1 MPIKHDN
8 CFYHKFSIHLGFCY
22 RTQKHNMELLGVD
35 IGGSGIKAAIVDTTT
50 GQLLSERER
59 IPTPK
64 PSKPKAVAKVINEL
78 INRLNWQ
85 GPVGV
90 SFPTII
96 KNGKA
101 LHHSNMDKKWQ
112 GKQVDAFLKTHCNRD
127 FYVLNDADA
136 AAMAVMEF
144 GAGKGKEG
152 LVITITLG
160 TGIGSGVFFNGQLIS
175 NVELG
180 RIYGKKGDIM
190 ESFAADSAR
199 KREDLS
205 YKEWGKRLNFFL
217 EHVEQTFHPEL
228 IIIGGGI
235 SKKMDRFEKY
245 ITIDTPVIPAKL
257 LNNAGIIGA
266 ALFALKHTK

>member
-1 MPIKHDN
+1 
-8 CFYHKFSIHLGFCY
+8 
-22 RTQKHNMELLGVD
+22 MELLGVD
-35 IGGSGIKAAIVDTTT
+35 IGGSGIKAAIVDAKT
-50 GQLLSERER
+50 GKLVSKRQR

-64 PSKPKAVAKVINEL
+64 PSKPEDVAEVIKEL
-78 INRLNWQ
+78 ITRLNWR

-101 LHHSNMDKKWQ
+101 LHHSYLDKKWK
-112 GKQVDAFLKTHCNRD
+112 GVQVDKLLKKHCKQD

-136 AAMAVMEF
+136 AAMAVMKF
-144 GAGKGKEG
+144 GAGKGRKG

-160 TGIGSGVFFNGQLIS
+160 TGIGSGVFFNGKLIS
-175 NVELG
+175 NFELG

-205 YKEWGKRLNFFL
+205 YKEWGKRVNFFL
-217 EHVEQTFHPEL
+217 SHVEQTFHPEL

-235 SKKMDRFEKY
+235 SKKMDKFEKY
-245 ITIDTPVIPAKL
+245 IKIDTPVIPAKL

-266 ALFALKHTK
+266 AMFALENIKDED

>member
-1 MPIKHDN
+1 
-8 CFYHKFSIHLGFCY
+8 
-22 RTQKHNMELLGVD
+22 MELLGVD
-35 IGGSGIKAAIVDTTT
+35 IGGSGIKAAIVDAKT
-50 GQLLSERER
+50 GKLVSKRQR

-64 PSKPKAVAKVINEL
+64 PSKPEAVAKVINNL
-78 INRLNWQ
+78 ITNLNWS

-101 LHHSNMDKKWQ
+101 LHHSNLDKEWK
-112 GKQVDAFLKTHCNRD
+112 GTQVDKLLNTYCKQD

-136 AAMAVMEF
+136 AAMAVMKF
-144 GAGKGKEG
+144 GAGKGKNG

-160 TGIGSGVFFNGQLIS
+160 TGIGSGVFFNGKLIS
-175 NVELG
+175 NFELG
-180 RIYGKKGDIM
+180 RIYGKKGDMM

-205 YKEWGKRLNFFL
+205 YKDYGKRLNFFL
-217 EHVEQTFHPEL
+217 SHVEQTFHPEL

-235 SKKMDRFEKY
+235 SKKMDKFKAY
-245 ITIDTPVIPAKL
+245 ITINTPVIPAIL

-266 ALFALKHTK
+266 AMFALEQIKNED

>member
-1 MPIKHDN
+1 
-8 CFYHKFSIHLGFCY
+8 
-22 RTQKHNMELLGVD
+22 MELLGVD
-35 IGGSGIKAAIVDTTT
+35 IGGSGIKAAIVDAKT
-50 GQLLSERER
+50 GKLVSKRKRL
-59 IPTPK
+59 PTPK
-64 PSKPKAVAKVINEL
+64 PSKPKAVAEVINQL
-78 INRLNWQ
+78 IEDLNWQ

-101 LHHSNMDKKWQ
+101 LHYSNLHKKWK
-112 GKQVDAFLKTHCNRD
+112 GTQVDELLNKHCKQD

-136 AAMAVMEF
+136 AAMAVMKF
-144 GAGKGKEG
+144 GAGKGKNG

-160 TGIGSGVFFNGQLIS
+160 TGIGSGVFFNGKLIS
-175 NVELG
+175 NFELG

-199 KREDLS
+199 KREKLS
-205 YKEWGKRLNFFL
+205 YKEWGKRLDFFL
-217 EHVEQTFHPEL
+217 SHVEQSFHPEL

-235 SKKMDRFEKY
+235 SKKMKEFEKY

-266 ALFALKHTK
+266 AMFALECIEEQD